1 MRFLLEF
8 ILSEV
13 EIQEFMKYKIKSRIW
28 IEADNKVL
36 IGEGRVRLLKAIEE
50 TGSLS
55 KAARSIQI
63 SYKKAWTML
72 DAVNKSA
79 KNPVTESSTGGKG
92 GGGAVLTTYGKELI
106 KAFEAINKN
115 CWEHLDSQIEK
126 INSL

>member
-1 MRFLLEF
+1 
-8 ILSEV
+8 
-13 EIQEFMKYKIKSRIW
+13 MKYKIKSRIW

-79 KNPVTESSTGGKG
+79 KKPVTESSTGGKG
-92 GGGAVLTTYGKELI
+92 GGGAVLTIYGKELI
-106 KAFEAINKN
+106 KAFEEINKN
-115 CWEHLDSQIEK
+115 CWEYLDTQIEK
-126 INSL
+126 INEL